1 MTLLI
6 EQVLRVVAAAIVG
19 AAIGY
24 EREIKNKPAGFFTFT
39 LVSVGSCLIAI
50 LQQNVVNEA
59 LAMAER
65 YAQTDPL
72 VISAV
77 TADQGR
83 IIAAVVS
90 GIGFLGAGAIIHN
103 RFQVKGVTTAAMLWM
118 VSGVGLLI
126 GTGGLNN
133 YVIAGVTTIIVLPL
147 TMYSRRL
154 GDKLSKTKKV
164 QKITIVFEEQFEK
177 ELFDFL
183 AQQGVIVRKSFF
195 VNKTV
200 QQSRQVKESIIY
212 FSWPKTRNFSDMMDQ
227 VSKLDYV
234 YEIHE
239 A

>member
-1 MTLLI
+1 
-6 EQVLRVVAAAIVG
+6 
-19 AAIGY
+19 
-24 EREIKNKPAGFFTFT
+24 
-39 LVSVGSCLIAI
+39 
-50 LQQNVVNEA
+50 
-59 LAMAER
+59 
-65 YAQTDPL
+65 
-72 VISAV
+72 
-77 TADQGR
+77 
-83 IIAAVVS
+83 
-90 GIGFLGAGAIIHN
+90 
-103 RFQVKGVTTAAMLWM
+103 
-118 VSGVGLLI
+118 
-126 GTGGLNN
+126 
-133 YVIAGVTTIIVLPL
+133 
-147 TMYSRRL
+147 MYSRRL

-212 FSWPKTRNFSDMMDQ
+212 FSLPKTRNFSDMMDQ